1 MSADKKAA
9 LIILDGW
16 GQRDESESN
25 AVAKALTPNLD
36 RLCASC
42 ECTTLGAS
50 GMDVGLPDGQMGNSE
65 VGHLNLGSGRIVYQD
80 FTRINLA
87 ISEGDFF
94 DNTELNGACD
104 AAVEGGKALHLIGLL
119 SDGGVHSHQEHL
131 YALVDL
137 AKRRGVK
144 NLYIHAILDGRDT
157 PPQSGLGY
165 VQKLEEVLAEKG
177 LGRIATV
184 SGRFYPM
191 DRDTRWERVER
202 AYRALCRGEGN
213 HADCA
218 AEAVRA
224 AYDADQTDEFVEPT
238 VITHS
243 EAPVALLSDG
253 DALIFFNFRSD
264 RARQLTR
271 ALTISGFD
279 GFDAADRPTLSRYV
293 CFTEY
298 DETFNLP
305 VAFPPQELH
314 NILAEVLAEA
324 GRTQLRIA
332 ETEKYAHVT
341 FFFNGGAEKSFPGE
355 ERVLIESARDIQTYD
370 QRPRMAAFEVRDRL
384 LEEID
389 RGVHDV
395 IVLNLANLD
404 MVGHTGMMAATIEAV
419 EVVDECVG
427 DIVERLR
434 AGGYAT
440 LVTADHGNA
449 EQMWDGEGQQP
460 MTAHTTNRVPLVLVP
475 VPVDNSTRA
484 GACLRSGGRLA
495 DVAPT
500 LLDLLGLDKP
510 DEMTGTSLII

>member
-1 MSADKKAA
+1 MPTEP
-9 LIILDGW
+9 I
-16 GQRDESESN
+16 
-25 AVAKALTPNLD
+25 
-36 RLCASC
+36 
-42 ECTTLGAS
+42 
-50 GMDVGLPDGQMGNSE
+50 
-65 VGHLNLGSGRIVYQD
+65 
-80 FTRINLA
+80 FT
-87 ISEGDFF
+87 
-94 DNTELNGACD
+94 
-104 AAVEGGKALHLIGLL
+104 
-119 SDGGVHSHQEHL
+119 
-131 YALVDL
+131 
-137 AKRRGVK
+137 
-144 NLYIHAILDGRDT
+144 
-157 PPQSGLGY
+157 
-165 VQKLEEVLAEKG
+165 
-177 LGRIATV
+177 
-184 SGRFYPM
+184 
-191 DRDTRWERVER
+191 
-202 AYRALCRGEGN
+202 
-213 HADCA
+213 
-218 AEAVRA
+218 
-224 AYDADQTDEFVEPT
+224 
-238 VITHS
+238 
-243 EAPVALLSDG
+243 
-253 DALIFFNFRSD
+253 
-264 RARQLTR
+264 
-271 ALTISGFD
+271 
-279 GFDAADRPTLSRYV
+279 GFDASDRPTLSRYV

-341 FFFNGGAEKSFPGE
+341 FFFNGGIEKSFPGE
-355 ERVLIESARDIQTYD
+355 ERVMIESPRDIQTYD

-475 VPVDNSTRA
+475 GDDTRA
-484 GACLRSGGRLA
+484 GACLRTGGRLA